1 MIKKIQNIIIA
12 GMICIL
18 GSCQVINP
26 DKKDDTNNLLILAAV
41 ASQSSASQV
50 QNVIAES
57 TSTKSVTLTWDA
69 YSGAVVYNVYYTCS
83 TSTQSSTL
91 PGLSTVTDPTVV
103 ATTSGAVTSNG
114 IVTGTEA
121 CSSSIV
127 NIVKKADSPLV
138 IPVKKL
144 GLPYKFV
151 VTAVTNGTTETS
163 PSKVA
168 ELAEAAPTQAKRLR
182 GIYML
187 GGLSTGYSA
196 PVAPVDLYDPDTST
210 WFPSVTTMPTP
221 VSFAGIASEKSK
233 IVVVGGYN
241 STGALPGKTQVYD
254 ILTDTWTDKTAG
266 PASIRANLG
275 VANSNGKIYFLGGA
289 TVAAATAWAGSLATD
304 IYDVNTD
311 VWSVGTSFGA
321 ASSERSAVNVG
332 GVIYNSGGRSG
343 AAAVALTHDGYIISA
358 NALTGVGV
366 VEVPLTTARNGH
378 SMVGYNSPT
387 LGSEIWS
394 IGGVT
399 ALTGQVAAGLLIAA
413 TTTYTPSVLVQTL
426 SSPFGTGVTWT
437 ATPPQLAVATGFG
450 SAVVDPRNGNVYYGG
465 GNTNSVTPLS
475 PAGVTT
481 FQSSNI
487 VTKPAWTTLTA
498 MPNARWGH
506 TAVIPVQ

>member
-1 MIKKIQNIIIA
+1 MLHKIRTLIIA
-12 GMICIL
+12 GMVCSFA
-18 GSCQVINP
+18 SCNIVKP
-26 DKKDDTNNLLILAAV
+26 EEKDDTTNLVALALLATP
-41 ASQSSASQV
+41 SSVNQV
-50 QNVIAES
+50 QNVVAVS
-57 TSTKSVTLTWDA
+57 TTTKSVTLSWDA

-83 TSTQSSTL
+83 TSTQASTL
-91 PGLSTVTDPTVV
+91 PAITTVTDPTIVTTTTG
-103 ATTSGAVTSNG
+103 ATTSNG
-114 IVTGTEA
+114 IVSGTEA
-121 CSSSIV
+121 CSASVV

-151 VTAVTNGTTETS
+151 VTAVTNGTTETT

-182 GIYML
+182 GIYMV
-187 GGLSTGYSA
+187 GGLATGYSS
-196 PVAPVDLYDPDTST
+196 PVAAVDLYDPDTST
-210 WFPSVTTMPTP
+210 WFPSVTTLPTP

-233 IVVVGGYN
+233 IVVVGGFD

-254 ILTDTWTDKTAG
+254 VLTDTWSNKTAG
-266 PASIRANLG
+266 PASIRANMG
-275 VANSNGKIYFLGGA
+275 VSNGNGKIFFLGGT

-311 VWSVGTSFGA
+311 VWSVGTSYGA
-321 ASSERSAVNVG
+321 LGSERSSVNVG
-332 GVIYNSGGRSG
+332 GVLYNSGGRTA
-343 AAAVALTHDGYIISA
+343 AAAVAVTHDGYTISA

-366 VEVPLTTARNGH
+366 VEVPLTSARNGH
-378 SMVGYNSPT
+378 STVGYTSTT
-387 LGSEIWS
+387 LGPEIWS

-399 ALTGQVAAGLLIAA
+399 ALTTQAAAGLLIAA
-413 TTTYTPSVLVQTL
+413 TTVYTPSVLVQSL
-426 SSPFGTGVTWT
+426 ANPFGTGVTWV
-437 ATPPQLAVATGFG
+437 ATPPQLATATGFG
-450 SAVVDPRNGNVYYGG
+450 TAVVDQRNGNVYYGG

-475 PAGVTT
+475 PTGVTT
-481 FQSSNI
+481 FLSSNI